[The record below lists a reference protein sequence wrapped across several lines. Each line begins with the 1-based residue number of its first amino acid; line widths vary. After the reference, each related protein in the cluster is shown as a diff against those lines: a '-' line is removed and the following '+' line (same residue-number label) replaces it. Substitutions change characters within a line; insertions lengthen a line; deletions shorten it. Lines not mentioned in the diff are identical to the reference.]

1 MRKASKAAI
10 KRIRESLEY
19 QLKIQGMTQS
29 FIQHWVE
36 DYMRLFDL
44 KETLF
49 EDIEERGIT
58 VTTINGNGI
67 NVNKPNDSVTNVIKV
82 MSQMETLL
90 DKLDLKNPVTN
101 EDGIDDDYL

>member
-19 QLKIQGMTQS
+19 QLKFQGMTQS

-90 DKLDLKNPVTN
+90 DKLDLKNPLTN

>member
-1 MRKASKAAI
+1 
-10 KRIRESLEY
+10 
-19 QLKIQGMTQS
+19 MTQS

-90 DKLDLKNPVTN
+90 DKLDLKNPLTN